1 VAAGK
6 LPQTNNAQDIGER
19 ARICLTARRPQSSK
33 GVFWRLISL
42 EGTDDFGLDFQVHT
56 VIHQQVTD
64 TFRLQLKG
72 TESPQTDAANTH
84 LAIQFE
90 TSTLRLYARIP
101 EPVLIVVCDLTAAL
115 DPVDCP
121 LYYVWVHEELQRIE
135 LEHLPS
141 NQEKATVHV
150 PKANR
155 LTSTTDFGPH
165 LQHHLEVLAAGRA
178 LDVGVAQARPTLG
191 ERERMELIQ
200 NVEKGLMDRSQ
211 SLLDALAEPAD
222 GLWVDPARD
231 SMPWHLREAQEAL
244 RHGKVDRAGTELE
257 AAAALLEAASP
268 AEAAVYWSLRG
279 KTWAILGEHEKAL
292 GSFHQAKTLNPTPKH
307 LSAWAEA
314 ELRVRRTA
322 GYGTDMQE
330 VVDELQGDNPE
341 LKSARAR
348 MLAAQGRFDE
358 AVAVLDTF
366 TGEEALAARAIV
378 YMMQDKPELVLAE
391 CEEGLALPPR
401 AKDPLRTLF
410 LLLRARARFMLAT
423 GEAVAGYSGQYVP
436 PSGVPGVDV
445 SMLKKAWGEILEV
458 VEVMN
463 DTGWPSNGEFVA
475 DIWASTASMLGKQRE
490 TLPAVIAAAKARPH
504 IASLQSAAESMA
516 AQIGDY
522 AMALEANARLPD
534 SDIKHLR
541 RIIFLHQL
549 GRHRDCVLY
558 AESHLHQLDRRHE
571 HFGPALTLATLSAHK
586 LLRTELVTAWFD
598 VLGSDPALAPDQAVL
613 EYLLAKADV
622 PPFSVALGFGVRGLI

>member
-1 VAAGK
+1 MAAGK

-33 GVFWRLISL
+33 GIFWRLISL

-121 LYYVWVHEELQRIE
+121 LYYVWVHEELQRIG

-222 GLWVDPARD
+222 GLWVDP
-231 SMPWHLREAQEAL
+231 
-244 RHGKVDRAGTELE
+244 
-257 AAAALLEAASP
+257 
-268 AEAAVYWSLRG
+268 
-279 KTWAILGEHEKAL
+279 
-292 GSFHQAKTLNPTPKH
+292 
-307 LSAWAEA
+307 
-314 ELRVRRTA
+314 
-322 GYGTDMQE
+322 
-330 VVDELQGDNPE
+330 
-341 LKSARAR
+341 SAR
-348 MLAAQGRFDE
+348 F
-358 AVAVLDTF
+358 
-366 TGEEALAARAIV
+366 
-378 YMMQDKPELVLAE
+378 
-391 CEEGLALPPR
+391 
-401 AKDPLRTLF
+401 
-410 LLLRARARFMLAT
+410 
-423 GEAVAGYSGQYVP
+423 
-436 PSGVPGVDV
+436 
-445 SMLKKAWGEILEV
+445 
-458 VEVMN
+458 
-463 DTGWPSNGEFVA
+463 
-475 DIWASTASMLGKQRE
+475 
-490 TLPAVIAAAKARPH
+490 H
-504 IASLQSAAESMA
+504 
-516 AQIGDY
+516 
-522 AMALEANARLPD
+522 
-534 SDIKHLR
+534 
-541 RIIFLHQL
+541 
-549 GRHRDCVLY
+549 
-558 AESHLHQLDRRHE
+558 
-571 HFGPALTLATLSAHK
+571 
-586 LLRTELVTAWFD
+586 
-598 VLGSDPALAPDQAVL
+598 ALAPARGAGGSAARKGGPCRYRIRGRRGVARSSIACRGGR
-613 EYLLAKADV
+613 LLIPARQDMGH
-622 PPFSVALGFGVRGLI
+622 PGRT